1 MLICCIYWNSFT
13 KFKTSLR
20 SYSSWPIRNEK
31 FFDAYGHNYMLPIQR
46 TINSAIENDW
56 NIASLIRYVIIAQD
70 MPFAMVKL
78 KINEPFVLRQL

>member
-1 MLICCIYWNSFT
+1 
-13 KFKTSLR
+13 
-20 SYSSWPIRNEK
+20 
-31 FFDAYGHNYMLPIQR
+31 MLPIQR
-46 TINSAIENDW
+46 TINSAIENYW